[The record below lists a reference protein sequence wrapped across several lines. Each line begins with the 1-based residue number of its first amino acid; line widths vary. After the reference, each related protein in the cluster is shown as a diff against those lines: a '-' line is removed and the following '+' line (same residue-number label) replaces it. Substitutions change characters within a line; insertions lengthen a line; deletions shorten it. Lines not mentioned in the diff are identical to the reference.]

1 MSKSSARISDRTRL
15 IASALFFAV
24 TVAVIFFS
32 ANNRPATIGATA
44 TPAQSMPLDPTVRA
58 NLQDVSAQ
66 VLPDDQQETVKQIQ
80 TMLNDCPDY
89 GEARRSQMQQ
99 HITWLLDPSGIPTD
113 ILMAI
118 GANPRGRLMMGMAT
132 YTAVEWRLLGRP
144 AESCLLPIGK
154 LVNTLLEANGEPTDP
169 AFTTP

>member
-1 MSKSSARISDRTRL
+1 MSQSSARISDRTRL

-32 ANNRPATIGATA
+32 GNRPAA
-44 TPAQSMPLDPTVRA
+44 TPAQIMPLDPTVRA
-58 NLQDVSAQ
+58 NLQNVSAQ
-66 VLPDDQQETVKQIQ
+66 VLPADQQETVQQIQ

-99 HITWLLDPSGIPTD
+99 HIAWLLDPSGIPTD

-118 GANPRGRLMMGMAT
+118 GANPRGKLMVGMAT
-132 YTAVEWRLLGRP
+132 YTAVEWRLLNRP

-154 LVNTLLEANGEPTDP
+154 LVNTLLAANGEPTEP

>member
-1 MSKSSARISDRTRL
+1 MSQSSARISDRTRL

-32 ANNRPATIGATA
+32 GNRPAAISATA
-44 TPAQSMPLDPTVRA
+44 TPAQIMPLDPTVRA
-58 NLQDVSAQ
+58 NLQNVSAQ
-66 VLPDDQQETVKQIQ
+66 VLPADQQETVQQIQ

-89 GEARRSQMQQ
+89 GEARRSPMQQ
-99 HITWLLDPSGIPTD
+99 HIAWLLDPSGIPTD

-118 GANPRGRLMMGMAT
+118 GANPRGKLMVGMAT
-132 YTAVEWRLLGRP
+132 YTAVEWRLLNRP

-154 LVNTLLEANGEPTDP
+154 LVNTLLAANGEPTEP